1 MSDNRDKINWMPI
14 FGVAGSGASASGD
27 GSGTGPAGPQG
38 PMGPQG
44 PAGPAGPQGDP
55 GIPGIQGDPG
65 IQGPPGDI
73 GPEGP
78 EGPAGPQGP
87 QGDPGPEGPQGPA
100 GPESPAGHIINLEPD
115 TVNVS
120 TSGVVLTIPN
130 TVAVDPSAIF
140 QGRQGN
146 FSINITI
153 NDPDTSAPITMQGA
167 GVFVINE
174 LTGTNYSDILLTVTP
189 FTANNISWRL
199 SFRNQNTL
207 ADSVIVIY
215 NVTTGAIY
223 NFDTSGYTINGFECN
238 LTDASDDSGAAA
250 PAFNQAAL
258 NPALNTI
265 LALTRTDAS
274 IQNVD
279 LTFAVSAA
287 FARDPVVGGVPP
299 VLRIRQD
306 SNVLLAP
313 MNSGDTTGDA
323 VTNITTT
330 IESYNLGYVN
340 PSNGG
345 TWIPTASNPTLFNN
359 IAIGKTLVI
368 DPLGAVGLVYTV
380 DTTNQTVTVVTI
392 VDAVMPRLK
401 LYTEYH
407 GGRDLTD
414 ISLRCRI
421 RGMFN
426 PATDKIHWY
435 TWKRGYTGSLH
446 SSGAHNV
453 RYAYRHPIA
462 DRASRHIQLSNYN
475 PAPNNSVLTKFPCPT
490 SPTQT
495 AALTEWNLVDKQL
508 DYLLL
513 EGDNLQQYLDTR
525 ADAKNTN
532 FRMGFRVVR
541 WIPGWSE
548 PVIGEMVQFECVR
561 LRTPA
566 QITMVDSTGSG
577 TTTDGASAKYLGG
590 RDYYN
595 YHPAKYRIK
604 VY

>member
-14 FGVAGSGASASGD
+14 FGVAGSGASD
-27 GSGTGPAGPQG
+27 
-38 PMGPQG
+38 
-44 PAGPAGPQGDP
+44 
-55 GIPGIQGDPG
+55 
-65 IQGPPGDI
+65 
-73 GPEGP
+73 
-78 EGPAGPQGP
+78 
-87 QGDPGPEGPQGPA
+87 
-100 GPESPAGHIINLEPD
+100 N
-115 TVNVS
+115 
-120 TSGVVLTIPN
+120 SGV
-130 TVAVDPSAIF
+130 
-140 QGRQGN
+140 
-146 FSINITI
+146 
-153 NDPDTSAPITMQGA
+153 
-167 GVFVINE
+167 
-174 LTGTNYSDILLTVTP
+174 
-189 FTANNISWRL
+189 
-199 SFRNQNTL
+199 
-207 ADSVIVIY
+207 
-215 NVTTGAIY
+215 
-223 NFDTSGYTINGFECN
+223 
-238 LTDASDDSGAAA
+238 AA

-258 NPALNTI
+258 VTGSLSV
-265 LALTRTDAS
+265 LALTRTDGS
-274 IQNVD
+274 SQNVD
-279 LTFAVSAA
+279 LSAA
-287 FARDPVVGGVPP
+287 VLATFARDPQSGGVVP
-299 VLRIRQD
+299 VLRINQG
-306 SNVLLAP
+306 SGILLTP
-313 MNSGDTTGDA
+313 MGPNTIQSDA
-323 VTNITTT
+323 ITNIVTT
-330 IESYNLGYVN
+330 IDTFNLGYVSPFN
-340 PSNGG
+340 SG
-345 TWIPTASNPTLFNN
+345 TWVPSASGTPIINN

-368 DPLGAVGLVYTV
+368 DSVGAIGMVSQV
-380 DTTNQTVTVVTI
+380 DTTNWTVTVVTI

-421 RGMFN
+421 RGTFN

-475 PAPNNSVLTKFPCPT
+475 PAPNNSVLSKFPCPT

-541 WIPGWSE
+541 WIPGWDE

-561 LRTPA
+561 LRTPS
-566 QITMVDSTGSG
+566 QITMVDSTGAG